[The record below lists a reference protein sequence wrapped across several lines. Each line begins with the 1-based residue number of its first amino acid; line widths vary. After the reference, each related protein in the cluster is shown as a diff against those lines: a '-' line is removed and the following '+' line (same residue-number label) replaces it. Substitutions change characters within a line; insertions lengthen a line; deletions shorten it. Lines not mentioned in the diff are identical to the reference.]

1 MTDKDAEF
9 LKRLLVTFKVE
20 ADEHLKGMCS
30 GLLELEKGVSPE
42 RKAELVEI
50 IFREAHSLKGAA
62 RAVNQV
68 EIETLCQALE
78 SVFSSLK
85 KNELPTSPVLF
96 DLLQEALDLLGRV
109 LPDVGAERS
118 QEDKA
123 LQRQLISRLEEAG
136 KNRKGETEKRGNGE
150 ETKDRI
156 GEAGKRGNGANEEC
170 IADSPVP
177 RFPDSGSPP
186 DSPIHDLVSPLP
198 PLSDSPIL
206 RSSAM
211 PDTVRVSTA
220 RLTSVLLQSEEM
232 LSAKLA
238 SSQRVLD
245 MRSARATFGA
255 WKKEWA
261 RVRPLMQELKS
272 SGPHGTVRGEGNGAG
287 EKQRSLARLLDFL
300 DWNSDFIKSLEARFT
315 IEVKSA
321 ERDGRALGGMVNN
334 LLDDMKKVLM
344 FPFSSLLEILPKI
357 VRDLSREN
365 GKKIDLTISGEEI
378 EIDRRI
384 LEEMKDPLVHLV
396 RNCID
401 HGIESLEER
410 KAKGKP
416 QRGTINISVFP
427 RDDKVELAIYDD
439 GGGISL
445 EGVRSALLKSGALP
459 GDKVADLS
467 DQELLTYVFQSG
479 ITTSPIITEIS
490 GRGLGLAIVRE
501 KVEKLGGT
509 VTVETATDSGT
520 TFRIVLPL
528 TVATFRGI
536 LVRLGERLFVL
547 PAMYVARVLR
557 VKPEDIKSVENRETI
572 SLEGEP
578 VSLTRLAA
586 VLELPESKTGAEA
599 SDLLPMVLLA
609 ASGTRIA
616 FQVDEVLGELEVLL
630 KALGCQLSRV
640 RNVAGATV
648 LGNGHVAPILNVTD
662 LLKSAVRVA
671 AFSTLRAPDTET
683 ESAGRLRS
691 VLVVEDSITTRT
703 LLKNI
708 LESSGYAVVTAVD
721 GLDGFTRLKS
731 GSFDIVVSD
740 VDMPRMNGF
749 ELTAKIRADRDY
761 VDLPV
766 VLVTALASREDRERG
781 IDAGANAYIVKSS
794 FDQSNL
800 LEVMRKLI

>member
-1 MTDKDAEF
+1 MIDKDAEF

-30 GLLELEKGVSPE
+30 GLLELEQGALPE
-42 RKAELVEI
+42 RQTELVEF

-68 EIETLCQALE
+68 EIEALCQALE
-78 SVFSSLK
+78 SIFASLK
-85 KNELPTSPVLF
+85 KNELTASPGLF
-96 DLLQEALDLLGRV
+96 DLLQEALDLLART
-109 LPDVGAERS
+109 LPDAGAERAHD
-118 QEDKA
+118 DKA
-123 LQRQLISRLEEAG
+123 LQRRLINRLEQAG
-136 KNRKGETEKRGNGE
+136 KGGSGETGKRRNGEALKGGSGEVVKDRTGETEKRGNGA
-150 ETKDRI
+150 D
-156 GEAGKRGNGANEEC
+156 EEC
-170 IADSPVP
+170 LPDSPFP
-177 RFPDSGSPP
+177 RFSDSGKLP
-186 DSPIHDLVSPLP
+186 DSPIHKIST
-198 PLSDSPIL
+198 
-206 RSSAM
+206 
-211 PDTVRVSTA
+211 DTVRVSTA

-238 SSQRVLD
+238 SSQHVLD
-245 MRSARATFGA
+245 LRATATAFDS
-255 WKKEWA
+255 WSKEWA
-261 RVRPLMQELKS
+261 RVKPLVQKFKS
-272 SGPHGTVRGEGNGAG
+272 SKTQGENDEATH
-287 EKQRSLARLLDFL
+287 KKRSLTRLLDFL
-300 DWNSDFIKSLEARFT
+300 DWNSDFMKSLETRFT
-315 IEVKSA
+315 AEVKSA
-321 ERDGRALGGMVNN
+321 ERDSRALGGMTNN
-334 LLDDMKKVLM
+334 LLEDMKKVLM

-365 GKKIDLTISGEEI
+365 GKKIELTISGDDI

-401 HGIESLEER
+401 HGIENPAER
-410 KAKGKP
+410 RAKGKP
-416 QRGTINISVFP
+416 QLGTIRIAVLP
-427 RDDKVELAIYDD
+427 RDDKVELTIADD
-439 GGGISL
+439 GGGIAL
-445 EGVRSALLKSGALP
+445 DGIRSALLKSGMLSAER
-459 GDKVADLS
+459 VAELS
-467 DQELLTYVFQSG
+467 DQELMTHVFQSG

-501 KVEKLGGT
+501 KVEKLGGS
-509 VTVETATDSGT
+509 VSVESTTCSGT
-520 TFRIVLPL
+520 SFRIVLPL

-557 VKPEDIKSVENRETI
+557 IRPNDIKCVENRETI
-572 SLEGEP
+572 CLDGAP
-578 VSLTRLAA
+578 VSLARLAT
-586 VLELPESKTGAEA
+586 VLELPVSGWESKP
-599 SDLLPMVLLA
+599 SDLLPVVLLA
-609 ASGTRIA
+609 TSETRIA

-630 KALGCQLSRV
+630 KGLGRQLSRV

-662 LLKSAVRVA
+662 LFKSAVKSA
-671 AFSTLRAPDTET
+671 AYSSQRSAVTDTGEP
-683 ESAGRLRS
+683 ANRLRS

-721 GLDGFTRLKS
+721 GMDGFSRLKN

-749 ELTAKIRADRDY
+749 ELTSKIRSDREY
-761 VDLPV
+761 GDLPV

-800 LEVMRKLI
+800 LEVMKKLI